1 MDDCPETTEE
11 SGSGANA
18 ANICLVSVIHQGS
31 AMLGSVPFISWVL
44 VLCSVT
50 WCLKDTLSH
59 PCFPDLCAVIWFS
72 SLHLAQRA
80 AQRHAPIPSWWEKI
94 WRVKKTKTKQKKSR
108 GRLMPRNSQC
118 ACVLA
123 AVHLHWYCLC
133 LSGVQTIK

>member
-50 WCLKDTLSH
+50 WCLKDPLSH
-59 PCFPDLCAVIWFS
+59 PCFPDLCAIIWFS

-94 WRVKKTKTKQKKSR
+94 NAQEQSMC
-108 GRLMPRNSQC
+108 LC
-118 ACVLA
+118 ACCGPLTLVLP
-123 AVHLHWYCLC
+123 VPFRSPDHQVSLKVSCHTSFGLQM
-133 LSGVQTIK
+133 SH